1 MDHLEYTLISPKLH
15 LLKVAKHFKF
25 NSVAKYILEI

>member
-15 LLKVAKHFKF
+15 LFKVAKHFKF
-25 NSVAKYILEI
+25 SSVAKYTPEI